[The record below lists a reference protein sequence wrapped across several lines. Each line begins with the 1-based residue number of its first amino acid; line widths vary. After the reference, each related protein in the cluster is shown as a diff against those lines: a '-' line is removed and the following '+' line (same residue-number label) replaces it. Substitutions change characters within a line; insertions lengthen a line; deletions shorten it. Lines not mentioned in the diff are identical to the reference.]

1 MRNFRKQQVWA
12 KSHRLTLKVYKITA
26 TFPREE
32 LYGLTSQIRRACAS
46 IPANIAEGCGRETDL
61 DFARF
66 LQIAMGSATEIEYL
80 FMLSNSLD
88 FIENNQYNEL
98 NDEIIEIKK
107 MLTSFIRTLR
117 SGP

>member
-1 MRNFRKQQVWA
+1 MA
-12 KSHRLTLKVYKITA
+12 KKPWA
-26 TFPREE
+26 TFPRQE

-46 IPANIAEGCGRETDL
+46 IPTNIAEGCGRETDL

-66 LQIAMGSATEIEYL
+66 LQIAMGSATEVEYL

-117 SGP
+117 SGS